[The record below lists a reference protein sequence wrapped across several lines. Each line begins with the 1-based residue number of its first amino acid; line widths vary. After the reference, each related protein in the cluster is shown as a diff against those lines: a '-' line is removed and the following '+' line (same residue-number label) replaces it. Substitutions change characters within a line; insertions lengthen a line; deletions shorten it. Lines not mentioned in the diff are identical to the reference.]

1 MHRISDNEKPLVVP
15 AGLWLQLRSRN
26 PILAWTAF
34 FHAALFLIALGLFMV
49 DTREVMGINP
59 WIKPMKFMASISIYL
74 VTIAWLM
81 GHIERPRWAVQLIAW
96 GIASCMIAETA
107 VIFMQAGRGVR
118 SHFNVLT
125 SFDASLFSIMG
136 IGVIIDSLLMILM
149 LLLFFRRHETIAPP
163 YLWGIRIGI
172 IMFLIGGIVGGWMSS
187 HGGHTVG
194 SQDGGPGLP
203 FVNWSM
209 TGGDLR
215 IAHAFG
221 LHGLQVMPILG
232 YLLSKR
238 RAPRD
243 GPLASAVILTT
254 FGVLYATVILVTLL
268 QAMAG
273 ISITSV
279 WT

>member
-15 AGLWLQLRSRN
+15 ARLWLQLRSRN

-118 SHFNVLT
+118 SHFNMMT
-125 SFDASLFSIMG
+125 PFDAGVFSIMG
-136 IGVIIDSLLMILM
+136 LGVIIDFLLMALM
-149 LLLFFRRHETIAPP
+149 LLLFFRRDVKLAPSH
-163 YLWGIRIGI
+163 LWGIRIGI
-172 IMFLIGGIVGGWMSS
+172 VMFLLGGIVGGWMSS
-187 HGGHTVG
+187 QGGHTVG

-203 FVNWSM
+203 FLNWSM

-215 IAHAFG
+215 IGHALG

-232 YLLSKR
+232 YLITKR
-238 RAPRD
+238 RNSEKWSLVPVWA
-243 GPLASAVILTT
+243 LKT
-254 FGVLYATVILVTLL
+254 FGALYGTMFLITLL
-268 QAMAG
+268 QASQGRA
-273 ISITSV
+273 ITSL
-279 WT
+279 WG